1 VFPLRGSAWQPFGR
15 PIRQYGETVAIAVM
29 AGPNGEAY
37 VLIEVVRPGCLVAL
51 RGRLSS
57 TSVGDVRA
65 ALSDAIDAG
74 VDDIVVDMSG
84 VELMDATGLGVLVG
98 THRRAERAGRRLVLQ
113 NVPER
118 IERLLLATRLH
129 RVLCVDRLTPAAG

>member
-1 VFPLRGSAWQPFGR
+1 VQ
-15 PIRQYGETVAIAVM
+15 
-29 AGPNGEAY
+29 
-37 VLIEVVRPGCLVAL
+37 IEVLRPGCLVAL

-57 TSVGDVRA
+57 VSVGEVRT
-65 ALSDAIDAG
+65 ALSEAIEAG
-74 VDDIVVDMSG
+74 VDDLVVDMSG

-98 THRRAERAGRRLVLQ
+98 SHRRAERAGRRLVLE

-129 RVLCVDRLTPAAG
+129 RVLCVDRLPAAAS

>member
-1 VFPLRGSAWQPFGR
+1 MQ
-15 PIRQYGETVAIAVM
+15 
-29 AGPNGEAY
+29 
-37 VLIEVVRPGCLVAL
+37 IEVVRPGCMVVL

-65 ALSDAIDAG
+65 ALTDAIEAG

-84 VELMDATGLGVLVG
+84 VELMDASGLGVLVG

-129 RVLCVDRLTPAAG
+129 RVLCVDRVKVLPAATA

>member
-1 VFPLRGSAWQPFGR
+1 
-15 PIRQYGETVAIAVM
+15 M
-29 AGPNGEAY
+29 D
-37 VLIEVVRPGCLVAL
+37 IEVVQPGCLIAL

-65 ALSDAIDAG
+65 ALSDAIETG
-74 VDDIVVDMSG
+74 VDDVVIDMSG

-98 THRRAERAGRRLVLQ
+98 SHRRAERAGRRLVLQ

-129 RVLCVDRLTPAAG
+129 RVLCVDRLTPAAS

>member
-1 VFPLRGSAWQPFGR
+1 
-15 PIRQYGETVAIAVM
+15 M
-29 AGPNGEAY
+29 H
-37 VLIEVVRPGCLVAL
+37 IEVVRPGCLLVL

-65 ALSDAIDAG
+65 ALTEAIELG
-74 VDDIVVDMSG
+74 VDDVIVDMTG
-84 VELMDATGLGVLVG
+84 VELMDASGLGVLVG
-98 THRRAERAGRRLVLQ
+98 CHRRAERAGRRLVLQ

-129 RVLCVDRLTPAAG
+129 RVLYVDRVSELPAATA

>member
-1 VFPLRGSAWQPFGR
+1 
-15 PIRQYGETVAIAVM
+15 M
-29 AGPNGEAY
+29 H
-37 VLIEVVRPGCLVAL
+37 IEVVHPGCLIAL

-57 TSVGDVRA
+57 SSVGDVRT
-65 ALSDAIDAG
+65 ALSDAIEAG
-74 VDDIVVDMSG
+74 VDDMIVDMSG

-98 THRRAERAGRRLVLQ
+98 CHRRAERAGRRLVLH

-129 RVLCVDRLTPAAG
+129 RVLCVDRLTPAAS

>member
-1 VFPLRGSAWQPFGR
+1 VK
-15 PIRQYGETVAIAVM
+15 
-29 AGPNGEAY
+29 
-37 VLIEVVRPGCLVAL
+37 IEVVRPGCLVAL

-57 TSVGDVRA
+57 TSVGDVRT

-98 THRRAERAGRRLVLQ
+98 SHRRAERAGRRLVLQ

-129 RVLCVDRLTPAAG
+129 RVLCVERLTPAAG